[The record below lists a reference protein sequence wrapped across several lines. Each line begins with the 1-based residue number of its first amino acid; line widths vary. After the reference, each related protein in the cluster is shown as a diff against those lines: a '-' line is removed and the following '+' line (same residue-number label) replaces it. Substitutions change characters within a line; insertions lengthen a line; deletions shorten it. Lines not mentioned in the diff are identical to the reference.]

1 MASYEQLRE
10 QYPVFRYHA
19 YTVTQTE
26 TTIDLEFH
34 FEIEGL
40 AVFKPRWSFK
50 KSDKY
55 PLEIEGNR
63 TFADMVFA
71 LGMVELVSY
80 WKITCSPRVEILAGA
95 VDEKQAAWFKN
106 LYFHGL
112 GEFFY
117 VNGIPLDPCG
127 FMQIVSCGEVAK
139 GTANIHTDLNGC
151 LIPVGG
157 GKDSVVTLELLKA
170 QKQTNFCYIINP
182 RGASL
187 NTAKVAGYTEEDTI
201 LAVKRT
207 LDPTMLQLNKQG
219 FLNGH
224 TPFSAI
230 VAFSSLMTAYI
241 HHLQYIVLS
250 NESSANESTVA
261 DSTVNHQYS
270 KSFAFEKDFNDY
282 EAAYIRS
289 GISYF
294 SLLRPLSEYQIAML
308 FAKAEKYHTVF
319 RSCNAGSKQDIW
331 CCNCPKC
338 LFVYQILSPFLSQEY
353 LAEAFGS
360 NMLDNEALL
369 PIYKQLLGIT
379 PEKPFECVGSR
390 DEVNT
395 AAVRTIEDLEN
406 NGKPLP
412 TLLRYYKSTPLY
424 EQYAAAPDVYTQYYE
439 TENLLPTAFDQLLR
453 EKLAEVNA

>member
-10 QYPVFRYHA
+10 KYPVFRYHA
-19 YTVTQTE
+19 YDITE
-26 TTIDLEFH
+26 TDTALKIEYH

-40 AVFKPRWSFK
+40 SAFKPRWSFP
-50 KSDKY
+50 KSGKH
-55 PLEIEGNR
+55 PLAVKDNA
-63 TFADMVFA
+63 TLHAMVFA

-80 WKITCSPRVEILAGA
+80 WKITCSPRVEVLAGA
-95 VDEKQAAWFKN
+95 LDDIQAAWFKN

-117 VNGIPLDPCG
+117 TNGIPLDPDG
-127 FMQIVSCGEVAK
+127 FMHIVSCGEQPHGKTHV
-139 GTANIHTDLNGC
+139 HTDLGGC

-157 GKDSVVTLELLKA
+157 GKDSVVTLELLRTQKA
-170 QKQTNFCYIINP
+170 TNFCYIINP

-187 NTAKVAGYTEEDTI
+187 NTAKVAGYTDDTI
-201 LAVKRT
+201 LAAKRT
-207 LDPTMLQLNKQG
+207 LDPAMLALNKQG

-230 VAFSSLMTAYI
+230 VAFSGLITAYI

-261 DSTVNHQYS
+261 GSTVNHQYS
-270 KSFAFEKDFNDY
+270 KSFAFERDFGEY
-282 EAAYIRS
+282 QQRYIGS

-308 FAKAEKYHTVF
+308 FADMRDYHAVF

-331 CCNCPKC
+331 CCSCPKC
-338 LFVYQILSPFLSQEY
+338 LFVYQILSPFLTQEY
-353 LAEAFGS
+353 LAQVFGS

-369 PIYKQLLGIT
+369 PIYKQLIGVT

-395 AAVRTIEDLEN
+395 AAARTVSHLEKA
-406 NGKPLP
+406 GKPLP
-412 TLLRYYKSTPLY
+412 TLLRYYRATPLF
-424 EQYAAAPDVYTQYYE
+424 EQYTAAPDVYTAYFE
-439 TENLLPTAFDQLLR
+439 EENLLPPAFEKLLR

>member
-1 MASYEQLRE
+1 MASYEQLRKK
-10 QYPVFRYHA
+10 YPVFRYLS
-19 YTVTQTE
+19 YTISE
-26 TTIDLEFH
+26 TDTAIELDYH

-40 AVFKPRWSFK
+40 STFKPHWSFK
-50 KSDKY
+50 KSAQH
-55 PLEIEGNR
+55 PLHIENN
-63 TFADMVFA
+63 AILKSMVFA

-117 VNGIPLDPCG
+117 TNGIPLDPDG
-127 FMQIVSCGEVAK
+127 FMTIVSCGEQPQGASYV
-139 GTANIHTDLNGC
+139 HTDLGGC

-157 GKDSVVTLELLKA
+157 GKDSVVTLELLHA
-170 QKQTNFCYIINP
+170 QKDTNFCYIINP

-187 NTAKVAGYTEEDTI
+187 NTAKVAGYTDDTI

-207 LDPTMLQLNKQG
+207 LDPAMLELNKQG

-230 VAFSSLMTAYI
+230 VAFSGLITAYI
-241 HHLQYIVLS
+241 HHLKYIVLS

-261 DSTVNHQYS
+261 GSTVNHQYS
-270 KSFAFEKDFNDY
+270 KSYAFEKDFGDY
-282 EAAYIRS
+282 EAAYIGS
-289 GISYF
+289 GILYF

-308 FAKAEKYHTVF
+308 FAKAEKYHAVF

-338 LFVYQILSPFLSQEY
+338 LFVYQILSPFLPQDY
-353 LAEAFGS
+353 LAEVFGS
-360 NMLDNEALL
+360 DMLENEALL
-369 PIYKQLLGIT
+369 PIYKQLIGVT

-395 AAVRTIEDLEN
+395 AAVCTIAQLEKV
-406 NGKPLP
+406 GKPLP
-412 TLLRYYKSTPLY
+412 ALLRYYKATPLF
-424 EQYAAAPDVYTQYYE
+424 EQYTAAPHVYE
-439 TENLLPTAFDQLLR
+439 TYFEEQHLLPSDFEKLLR
-453 EKLAEVNA
+453 DKLAEVNA

>member
-10 QYPVFRYHA
+10 KYPVFRYLSYA
-19 YTVTQTE
+19 ITE
-26 TTIDLEFH
+26 TETAMEIDYH

-40 AVFKPRWSFK
+40 STFQPHWSFK
-50 KSDKY
+50 KSAKHSLQVEDNAT
-55 PLEIEGNR
+55 LQNM
-63 TFADMVFA
+63 AFA

-117 VNGIPLDPCG
+117 TNSIPLDPDG
-127 FMQIVSCGEVAK
+127 FMTIVSCGEQPQGEPRV
-139 GTANIHTDLNGC
+139 HTDLDGC

-157 GKDSVVTLELLKA
+157 GKDSVVTLELLRA
-170 QKQTNFCYIINP
+170 QRDTNFCYIINP

-187 NTAKVAGYTEEDTI
+187 NTAKVAGYTDDTI

-207 LDPTMLQLNKQG
+207 LDPAMLELNKQG

-230 VAFSSLMTAYI
+230 VAFSGLLTAYI
-241 HHLQYIVLS
+241 HHLKYIVLS

-261 DSTVNHQYS
+261 GSTVNHQYS
-270 KSFAFEKDFNDY
+270 KSFAFEKDFNGY
-282 EAAYIRS
+282 EAAYIGS

-308 FAKAEKYHTVF
+308 FAEAKDYHAVF

-338 LFVYQILSPFLSQEY
+338 LFVYQILSPFLPQEY
-353 LAEAFGS
+353 LAEVFGS
-360 NMLDNEALL
+360 NMLDNETLL
-369 PIYKQLLGIT
+369 PIYKQLIGVT

-395 AAVRTIEDLEN
+395 AAARTIKNLEKAD
-406 NGKPLP
+406 KPLP
-412 TLLRYYKSTPLY
+412 TLLRYYKATPLFERY
-424 EQYAAAPDVYTQYYE
+424 TAAPDVYSTYFE
-439 TENLLPTAFDQLLR
+439 EENLLPPDFEKLLR
-453 EKLAEVNA
+453 DKLAEVNA